1 MKRKLLTL
9 FLTLVVA
16 AVASTAMAAGKGAAI
31 SFRETKVDFGN
42 IHAKDGTVT
51 AIYRFENTGTEPL
64 VIVTVTNGGCG
75 CTVPSYPK
83 APIAPG
89 ESGEIKITFDPSG
102 RRGEFNR
109 EVRVRTNASKKR
121 MALKFSGVILP
132 D

>member
-1 MKRKLLTL
+1 MKHKLLTL
-9 FLTLVVA
+9 FFALVA
-16 AVASTAMAAGKGAAI
+16 AVVASTAMAADKGAVI
-31 SFRETKVDFGN
+31 SFKERTVDFGN
-42 IHAKDGTVT
+42 IHAKDGKVT

-89 ESGEIKITFDPSG
+89 KSGEIKITFDPSG
-102 RRGEFNR
+102 RRGEINR
-109 EVRVRTNASKKR
+109 EVKVKTNASKKR
-121 MALKFSGVILP
+121 IALKFKCMILP